1 MNARRKHALIAGIA
15 LLLMAAAAGYAYGVA
30 YAGLVNPANAA
41 ETLQNLQ
48 TQRAQYA
55 GGIAGWVLIALL
67 DLLVAWS
74 LYHYF
79 REGQRRLSWGT
90 AAARV
95 VYTAV
100 LGLAIGQLVLVLPQ
114 LSGTPDADVILS
126 HLQRFDRIWSR
137 GLSLFGVHLLGLGL
151 LGWKAPRF
159 PKVLAVLLL
168 IAGLSYTGIHAAKW
182 AAPEAAAAIQQV

>member
-1 MNARRKHALIAGIA
+1 
-15 LLLMAAAAGYAYGVA
+15 
-30 YAGLVNPANAA
+30 
-41 ETLQNLQ
+41 
-48 TQRAQYA
+48 
-55 GGIAGWVLIALL
+55 
-67 DLLVAWS
+67 
-74 LYHYF
+74 
-79 REGQRRLSWGT
+79 
-90 AAARV
+90 
-95 VYTAV
+95 V

-182 AAPEAAAAIQQV
+182 AAPEAAAAIQQVENVLALPMALGELALAVWLIIRGGRAPRG